1 MSWTTSTTLRST
13 AYAGTRGTSSTS
25 RDAGTDGYDDD
36 DDDDDDACFSIA
48 LFGMWLM

>member
-25 RDAGTDGYDDD
+25 RDAGTDGYDN
-36 DDDDDDACFSIA
+36 DDDDACFSNA